1 MAKQKPKK
9 PKGRSRMIN
18 PEGGVRRATDVHK
31 SPKDY
36 RRRPKHRKEKGA
48 GQDENPV

>member
-1 MAKQKPKK
+1 MSKQKPKK

-36 RRRPKHRKEKGA
+36 KRRPKHPKA
-48 GQDENPV
+48 GDTEQVKN